1 MDFRLIVILILSIT
15 LPLTFISYIIQAKKQ
30 EKIKEINKENL
41 IKLKLEE

>member
-1 MDFRLIVILILSIT
+1 MDFRSIIIIILSLTLIL
-15 LPLTFISYIIQAKKQ
+15 TFVSYIIQAKKQ

>member
-1 MDFRLIVILILSIT
+1 MDFRSIVILILSIT
-15 LPLTFISYIIQAKKQ
+15 LTLTFISYIIQTKKQ